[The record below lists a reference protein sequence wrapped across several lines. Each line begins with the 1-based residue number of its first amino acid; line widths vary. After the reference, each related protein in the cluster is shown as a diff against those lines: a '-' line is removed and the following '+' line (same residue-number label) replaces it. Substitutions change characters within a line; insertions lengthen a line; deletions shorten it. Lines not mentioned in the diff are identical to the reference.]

1 MMVPATSS
9 FSAPTLAALAVLGLE
24 MVLRPSRGIPSA
36 VGKDRF
42 HLPPHMTRRTQMKR
56 SDGHLFFMP
65 RGCCTAPGLA
75 APMPGGAV
83 AEPTGSS
90 CSGAP

>member
-1 MMVPATSS
+1 MMVPATAS
-9 FSAPTLAALAVLGLE
+9 FSAPSLAALAVLGLE

-56 SDGHLFFMP
+56 SDGHLFFITP
-65 RGCCTAPGLA
+65 WVLHGTWARGANARRCC
-75 APMPGGAV
+75 
-83 AEPTGSS
+83 
-90 CSGAP
+90 C